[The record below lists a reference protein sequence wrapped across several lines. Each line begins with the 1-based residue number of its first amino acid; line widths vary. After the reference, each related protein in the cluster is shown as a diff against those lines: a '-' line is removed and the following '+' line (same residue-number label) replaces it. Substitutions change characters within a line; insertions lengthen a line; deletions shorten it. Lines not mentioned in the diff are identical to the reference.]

1 MLGANMKPPKYAK
14 SVTVTAPET
23 GVSSIEVTA
32 VYKGNKA
39 EDEAVSI
46 TLTEN
51 GQSHTFPEKTEDMGT
66 WTAVRPIHI
75 VKGAIGEGKT
85 FEAQPADHCNGV
97 VANMKFTLHHKP
109 GHIKFSE

>member
-14 SVTVTAPET
+14 SVTVTAPES
-23 GVSSIEVTA
+23 GVSTIEVTA

-39 EDEAVSI
+39 EDEAVSV

-75 VKGAIGEGKT
+75 IKGAIGEGKR
-85 FEAQPADHCNGV
+85 FEAQPAEHCNGV
-97 VANMKFTLHHKP
+97 VANMKFTLHHEP

>member
-14 SVTVTAPET
+14 SVTVTAPES
-23 GVSSIEVTA
+23 GVTSIEVTA

-39 EDEAVSI
+39 EDEAVSV

-97 VANMKFTLHHKP
+97 VANMKFTLHHES